1 MIKKYFK
8 HWLEMRGYE
17 IRNPSAFPAGCAA
30 RPTGR
35 MNYFLEDLHARGFR
49 PANVLDVGAHNAGW
63 SRTASSIFQDGK
75 FFLIEPKVEMEP
87 YLQKFVNENPGAAYF
102 LVGAGAKNEV
112 KTLSLWPNAGEGSSF
127 LPREQGS
134 LQEKGVQRK
143 VEIVTI
149 DSLISDGRMPS
160 PQFLKVD
167 VEGFELEV
175 LTGASMALNSSEVVI
190 LEASLY
196 QRLPGMPLIHE
207 IISFMTNRGFLVYD
221 FPGFHKRPEV
231 GVLFIVD
238 ICFVKESSPLRP
250 LIKGLYTD

>member
-1 MIKKYFK
+1 MIKKFLK
-8 HWLEMRGYE
+8 QQLEKRGYE
-17 IRNPSAFPAGCAA
+17 IRNPSAFAPGSAA

-35 MNYFLEDLHARGFR
+35 MKYFLEDLYARGFR
-49 PANVLDVGAHNAGW
+49 PAYILDVGAHNAGW
-63 SRTASSIFQDGK
+63 SRTASSIFQNGK

-87 YLQKFVNENPGAAYF
+87 YLQKFVKENSGAAYF

-127 LPREQGS
+127 LPREQGA

-143 VEIVTI
+143 VQIVTI

-167 VEGFELEV
+167 VEGLELQV
-175 LTGASMALNSSEVVI
+175 LAGANLALDSSEVVI

-207 IISFMTNRGFLVYD
+207 IISFMSSKGFLVYD
-221 FPGFHKRPEV
+221 FPGFHKRPES

-238 ICFVKESSPLRP
+238 ICFVKEGSPLRP